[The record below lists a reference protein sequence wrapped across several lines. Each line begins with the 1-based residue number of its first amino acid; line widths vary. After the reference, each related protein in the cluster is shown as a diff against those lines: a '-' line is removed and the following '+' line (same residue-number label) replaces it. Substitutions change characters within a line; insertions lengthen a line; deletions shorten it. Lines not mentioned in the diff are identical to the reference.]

1 MSQTLNQYLL
11 RVGVFLALVFII
23 VVLLYPVLQEAF
35 LSNIFIN
42 LIILLA
48 LAVGIIFNIVKLIDL
63 NSDFSSLV
71 NFDINKSSQSFTN
84 NSGNLK
90 NITEDLKPIDGRFV
104 FKSTSISR
112 LIENTDMA
120 LSSVRETSRYLVGL
134 LVFLG
139 LLGTFWGLL
148 KTIGSVGNV
157 ISGLG
162 IDDTNVAGFFNS
174 LKDGLNAPLQGMSIA
189 FSSSLLGLAGSLIL
203 GFIDINLGCPV
214 KKVVK
219 KGCGAA
225 LLRDPAYLE
234 KFLTIIKKGI
244 RIPLTVKMRTGWN
257 EEELTIHEC
266 VQAAYNSGCEWVA
279 IHGRTRAQGY
289 EGKADWNLIAEV
301 KANAKIPVIGNGDIR
316 NAEQARRRLAE
327 SKVDAVMIGR
337 GALRNPGIFNECIGL
352 KTDISCLNIIR
363 RYQKSLKEY
372 YDTRFALIMLRKF
385 SAWLAFGNPGAAK
398 FRKSMF
404 DCLTSAEVMEKVE
417 AFFQNETPLP
427 FNDNEKF
434 MMGGHG

>member
-1 MSQTLNQYLL
+1 MPQTLNQYLL

-48 LAVGIIFNIVKLIDL
+48 LAVGIIFNIVKLIGL
-63 NSDFSSLV
+63 SNDFSSLV
-71 NFDINKSSQSFTN
+71 NFDINKSSQSFNN
-84 NSGNLK
+84 NSANLK
-90 NITEDLKPIDGRFV
+90 NIIVDLKPIDGRFV
-104 FKSTSISR
+104 FKSSSINR

-203 GFIDINLGCPV
+203 GFIDINLGQAQN
-214 KKVVK
+214 KFSLFFEKVLNKNSVPDLINSSSSDNLNTQ
-219 KGCGAA
+219 A
-225 LLRDPAYLE
+225 LQKIYD
-234 KFLTIIKKGI
+234 
-244 RIPLTVKMRTGWN
+244 
-257 EEELTIHEC
+257 
-266 VQAAYNSGCEWVA
+266 
-279 IHGRTRAQGY
+279 
-289 EGKADWNLIAEV
+289 NLDSIV
-301 KANAKIPVIGNGDIR
+301 
-316 NAEQARRRLAE
+316 
-327 SKVDAVMIGR
+327 
-337 GALRNPGIFNECIGL
+337 
-352 KTDISCLNIIR
+352 
-363 RYQKSLKEY
+363 YSLK
-372 YDTRFALIMLRKF
+372 K
-385 SAWLAFGNPGAAK
+385 
-398 FRKSMF
+398 
-404 DCLTSAEVMEKVE
+404 TSEN
-417 AFFQNETPLP
+417 QNEINKYLSELSNQIKNANNQSTKLDEKLSNFLSTQLNTQSSILQLINKINEQGILDSSTKKIFDDLNKSIQE
-427 FNDNEKF
+427 FNANTKK
-434 MMGGHG
+434 

>member
-63 NSDFSSLV
+63 NSDYSSLV

-90 NITEDLKPIDGRFV
+90 NIIEDLKPIDGRFV

-203 GFIDINLGCPV
+203 GFIDINLGQAQN
-214 KKVVK
+214 KFSLFFEKVVNNNS
-219 KGCGAA
+219 APDLLSSTSSDDVNTQA
-225 LLRDPAYLE
+225 LQKIYD
-234 KFLTIIKKGI
+234 
-244 RIPLTVKMRTGWN
+244 
-257 EEELTIHEC
+257 
-266 VQAAYNSGCEWVA
+266 
-279 IHGRTRAQGY
+279 
-289 EGKADWNLIAEV
+289 NLDSIV
-301 KANAKIPVIGNGDIR
+301 
-316 NAEQARRRLAE
+316 
-327 SKVDAVMIGR
+327 
-337 GALRNPGIFNECIGL
+337 
-352 KTDISCLNIIR
+352 
-363 RYQKSLKEY
+363 YSLK
-372 YDTRFALIMLRKF
+372 K
-385 SAWLAFGNPGAAK
+385 
-398 FRKSMF
+398 
-404 DCLTSAEVMEKVE
+404 TSDN
-417 AFFQNETPLP
+417 QNEISKYLSELSNQIKNVNTQSAKLDEKLSNFLSSQLNTQSSILQLINKINEQGILDSSTKKIFDNLNKNIQE
-427 FNDNEKF
+427 FNKNTKK
-434 MMGGHG
+434 

>member
-1 MSQTLNQYLL
+1 MPQTLNQYLL

-48 LAVGIIFNIVKLIDL
+48 LAVGIIFNIVKLIGL
-63 NSDFSSLV
+63 SNDFSSLV
-71 NFDINKSSQSFTN
+71 NFDINKSSQSFNN
-84 NSGNLK
+84 NSANLK
-90 NITEDLKPIDGRFV
+90 NIIVDLKPIDGRFV
-104 FKSTSISR
+104 FKSSSINR

-203 GFIDINLGCPV
+203 GFIDINLGQAQN
-214 KKVVK
+214 KFSLFFEKVLNKNSVPDLINSSSLDNLNTQ
-219 KGCGAA
+219 A
-225 LLRDPAYLE
+225 LQKIYD
-234 KFLTIIKKGI
+234 
-244 RIPLTVKMRTGWN
+244 
-257 EEELTIHEC
+257 
-266 VQAAYNSGCEWVA
+266 
-279 IHGRTRAQGY
+279 
-289 EGKADWNLIAEV
+289 NLDSIV
-301 KANAKIPVIGNGDIR
+301 
-316 NAEQARRRLAE
+316 
-327 SKVDAVMIGR
+327 
-337 GALRNPGIFNECIGL
+337 
-352 KTDISCLNIIR
+352 
-363 RYQKSLKEY
+363 YSLK
-372 YDTRFALIMLRKF
+372 K
-385 SAWLAFGNPGAAK
+385 
-398 FRKSMF
+398 
-404 DCLTSAEVMEKVE
+404 TSEN
-417 AFFQNETPLP
+417 QNEINKYLSELSNQIKNANNQSTKLDEKLSNFLSTQLNTQSSILQLINKINEQGILDSSTKKIFDDLNKSIQE
-427 FNDNEKF
+427 FNANTKK
-434 MMGGHG
+434 